1 MTVPALLHFVW
12 LAHVYYVVIYQ
23 TDLCVSQILHMLD
36 GTLTSPLGLLGSPEH
51 TSAHPRGIQ
60 HTHTHTTQ
68 DQTSHTNSVAK
79 TEFVMKLKVHTLD
92 KYQMSAAKVTYAK
105 HRTNLSA
112 CQYQRQWRRSR
123 QCTFV
128 KRIASLTAL
137 ATETTRQRNVL
148 GLDSHTLG
156 VNGSQVR
163 VFKERDKVG
172 LS

>member
-1 MTVPALLHFVW
+1 MPVHIHEARKAYT
-12 LAHVYYVVIYQ
+12 
-23 TDLCVSQILHMLD
+23 
-36 GTLTSPLGLLGSPEH
+36 
-51 TSAHPRGIQ
+51 
-60 HTHTHTTQ
+60 HTHTHTNQ
-68 DQTSHTNSVAK
+68 DQTSHIKLVAK

-92 KYQMSAAKVTYAK
+92 KYQMDAKVTYAE

-137 ATETTRQRNVL
+137 ATETTRQCNVL

>member
-1 MTVPALLHFVW
+1 
-12 LAHVYYVVIYQ
+12 
-23 TDLCVSQILHMLD
+23 
-36 GTLTSPLGLLGSPEH
+36 
-51 TSAHPRGIQ
+51 
-60 HTHTHTTQ
+60 
-68 DQTSHTNSVAK
+68 
-79 TEFVMKLKVHTLD
+79 MKLKVHTLD

-112 CQYQRQWRRSR
+112 CQYQRHWKRSR

-137 ATETTRQRNVL
+137 ATETTRQCNVL